1 MALVAAAVQDLSA
14 EQMVRHRR
22 DQSAGED
29 ERSDKREN
37 DGLGKRPEE
46 VAGDSA
52 ELKHRRKNNAKHEQR
67 DKCRN
72 HNLLGAIQNGRLD
85 VLALLKMIENIFERH
100 SSFIN
105 QHADSKGKATKR
117 HDVYASRRA
126 RKGRSEKTEWK
137 EELRR

>member
-29 ERSDKREN
+29 ERSDKREY
-37 DGLGKRPEE
+37 DGLGQRPEE

-67 DKCRN
+67 DKSRN

-117 HDVYASRRA
+117 HDVYALA
-126 RKGRSEKTEWK
+126 EPGKDGQRKQNGKRN
-137 EELRR
+137 